1 MADQN
6 IDDHVLVKK
15 AARECGIN
23 HVFTSVYNG
32 VQLMNLL
39 LKKEVYYTNRS
50 ENPDLIIMDFDLPL
64 LDGLEALAQIR
75 EQTQL
80 RNIPVYFFTRG
91 EPRVDERHL
100 IEMGATGLFIKPSS
114 YRELQKIVT
123 SICAMHLQSAKIQ

>member
-39 LKKEVYYTNRS
+39 LKKEVYYSNKS

-64 LDGLEALAQIR
+64 LSGLDALTQIKL
-75 EQTQL
+75 EPQL
-80 RNIPVYFFTRG
+80 RNIPVYFLTRG
-91 EPRVDERHL
+91 EPKVEELHL
-100 IEMGATGLFIKPSS
+100 IEMGATGLFIKPSN
-114 YRELQKIVT
+114 YKDLQKIVA
-123 SICAMHLQSAKIQ
+123 SICNLHLHAAKTQ